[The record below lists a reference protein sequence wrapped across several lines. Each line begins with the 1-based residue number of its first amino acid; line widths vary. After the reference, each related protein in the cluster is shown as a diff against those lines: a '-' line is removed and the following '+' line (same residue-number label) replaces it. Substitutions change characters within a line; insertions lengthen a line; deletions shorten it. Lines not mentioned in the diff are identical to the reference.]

1 MIAQKIVRTAA
12 ALVVVA
18 IALSLVPPPIR
29 AQEAATPTA
38 TSIEKDA
45 AELTA
50 RIAELEKS
58 LTGAVLVG
66 HFTVTGRPG
75 GDTHEE
81 RYELGDVKHLQ
92 GDMWLISARIKYGD
106 HDLTIPLTL
115 PIRWAGDTPI
125 ICVDEMA
132 FPGMG
137 TYTARVMFYRDHY
150 AGFWTGKDHGGH
162 LFGTLEHPAE
172 KEAEPAAVGGQ
183 PPAAGAPE
191 DEAAK

>member
-1 MIAQKIVRTAA
+1 MKAQRIVRTAA
-12 ALVVVA
+12 LAVVA
-18 IALSLVPPPIR
+18 IAWLLVARPAS
-29 AQEAATPTA
+29 AQEAATPAA
-38 TSIEKDA
+38 TPIEKDA
-45 AELTA
+45 AELTK

-58 LTGAVLVG
+58 LSGAVLVG

-115 PIRWAGDTPI
+115 PIRWAGDTPM

-137 TYTARVMFYRDHY
+137 TYTARVMIYRDHY

-162 LFGTLEHPAE
+162 LFGTLEHP
-172 KEAEPAAVGGQ
+172 KQEAEPAAVGGQ
-183 PPAAGAPE
+183 PPAAGAPA
-191 DEAAK
+191 DEAPK

>member
-1 MIAQKIVRTAA
+1 MNTQKNVRTAV
-12 ALVVVA
+12 LSSVA
-18 IALSLVPPPIR
+18 IALSLVALPVD
-29 AQEAATPTA
+29 AQDAAAPAATP
-38 TSIEKDA
+38 IEKDA
-45 AELTA
+45 AELAA
-50 RIAELEKS
+50 RIIDLEKS
-58 LTGAVLVG
+58 LSRAVLVG
-66 HFTVTGRPG
+66 HFTVSGRPG

-115 PIRWAGDTPI
+115 PIRWAGDTPM

-137 TYTARVMFYRDHY
+137 TYTARVMIYRDHY

-162 LFGTLEHPAE
+162 LFGTLEHP
-172 KEAEPAAVGGQ
+172 KQEAEPAPVGGQ

-191 DEAAK
+191 DGAAK

>member
-1 MIAQKIVRTAA
+1 VNAQSIVRTAA
-12 ALVVVA
+12 LAAVA
-18 IALSLVPPPIR
+18 IAWSLISPPAI
-29 AQEAATPTA
+29 AQEPAAPTA
-38 TSIEKDA
+38 MPIEKDA
-45 AELTA
+45 AELTK
-50 RIAELEKS
+50 RISELEKS
-58 LTGAVLVG
+58 LSGAVLVG
-66 HFTVTGRPG
+66 HFTVTGRSG
-75 GDTHEE
+75 GDQHEE

-115 PIRWAGDTPI
+115 PIRWAGDTPV
-125 ICVDEMA
+125 ICVDEMS

-137 TYTARVMFYRDHY
+137 TYTARVMIYRDHY

-183 PPAAGAPE
+183 RPAAGTPE

>member
-1 MIAQKIVRTAA
+1 MKAQRIVRTV
-12 ALVVVA
+12 ALGVVA
-18 IALSLVPPPIR
+18 IAWLLVVRPAG
-29 AQEAATPTA
+29 AQEAATPAA
-38 TSIEKDA
+38 TPIEKDA
-45 AELTA
+45 AELTK

-58 LTGAVLVG
+58 LSGAVLVG

-115 PIRWAGDTPI
+115 PIRWAGDTPM

-137 TYTARVMFYRDHY
+137 TYTARVMIYRDHY

-162 LFGTLEHPAE
+162 LFGTLEHP
-172 KEAEPAAVGGQ
+172 KQEAEPAAVGGQ
-183 PPAAGAPE
+183 PPAAGAPA
-191 DEAAK
+191 DEAPK